1 MKKLLGI
8 IALMSTNYVYALS
21 PAALPLSA
29 TTLAVNDNSMATT
42 IKKITTLP
50 PIENITVEVNA
61 GSIAGPVK
69 ALETNSCMKV
79 VEYLENRITDK
90 PQIIMDGGYTV
101 YINKKFVLDSSQEN
115 LYVWLNR
122 CKDKF
127 LK

>member
-1 MKKLLGI
+1 MIKLLSI
-8 IALMSTNYVYALS
+8 LALISTNYAYAIS

-29 TTLAVNDNSMATT
+29 TTLATNDSMSNT

-50 PIENITVEVNA
+50 PLENITIEVNA

-101 YINKKFVLDSSQEN
+101 YINKKFVLDSSKEN
-115 LYVWLNR
+115 LYLWLNR
-122 CKDKF
+122 CKEKF
-127 LK
+127 SK

>member
-29 TTLAVNDNSMATT
+29 TTLAVNDNSIATT
-42 IKKITTLP
+42 IKNITTLP

-69 ALETNSCMKV
+69 ATACVS
-79 VEYLENRITDK
+79 K
-90 PQIIMDGGYTV
+90 PS
-101 YINKKFVLDSSQEN
+101 NKATQKQRKMIRN
-115 LYVWLNR
+115 W
-122 CKDKF
+122 
-127 LK
+127 